1 MKRNMS
7 RRIVVLGLFTVAVTA
22 LCLLSGRAEEKF
34 AEGKVYR
41 HSLENGMM
49 VLTVERHIAPF
60 IYHQLTYNVGSRNE
74 RLGIT
79 GISHVVEH
87 MMFKG
92 TPKYKKGETS
102 KKISDNAGIFNA
114 FTSNDMTSYFEYL
127 PTNKIELA
135 LDIESD
141 RMQNC
146 VFDPKEFDSE
156 IQVILQ
162 ERRMRTESSPQGV
175 ISEELNATAF
185 LSHPNRDPIIG
196 WPSDLKHVTR
206 DEAFTYYKT
215 YYTPNNA
222 FLVLVG
228 DFETAKML
236 ETVKKY
242 YGKISKGPAVPPMW
256 AVEQYQRVRRSFT
269 LYHND
274 FTAPMFRMAFH
285 APTYADSDAAAL
297 RLAGMI
303 LAEKSRDARLFKRL
317 VEKEKLASSCG
328 GGLPI
333 GKDPGLFSISVSMTP
348 DSNMQRA
355 EDIVWEEI
363 ERMQK
368 ELVSDHELQKVKNR
382 YTFTQVTEYTKN
394 TDIGTRISRY
404 ETYFGWD
411 FFAEFDKRIHNVGKE
426 DVQRVM
432 KKYFSKSGVT
442 VAYGLPKDGTK
453 KAKRV
458 KPAAEDEEKEPLA
471 EPHLEPESFYYMP
484 PFDVT
489 TMLSLAGESSDIDF
503 PRPKP
508 IAPLVKQMKLDNGIT
523 LYTVEN
529 HLVPALFVGGK
540 IETGSMPEARQE
552 GKPGLAT
559 VLADVMNRGGE
570 AMTSEQFTERLAF
583 VPFSFSTSGSY
594 RSFSFQGYALTKDAD
609 EMMKTGWD
617 VVTHPAFRDGDI
629 TTLKN
634 RHMVSARDRFKKTGI
649 AAFYYMFN
657 RLFGN
662 HVYSQ
667 VNSTEESIKAITKD
681 DLKELH
687 LKYFHPERATLVM
700 MGDMTPDQ
708 MKSLANK
715 YFGQWKNPA
724 PAAEPQRI
732 PPAPEFTGKEIKVFT
747 ENDYTECTI
756 NVGFAPSN
764 NIDPQDREAVAVLNS
779 ILASSALTSRMGIE
793 LRDKQGLVYGI
804 KSELWGPN
812 DNIGYWKFN
821 TKTSPKNAEKVIRG
835 IFSEIRKLI
844 KDGVTDE
851 ELRQAKQR
859 QLGLL
864 PLLVETPD
872 DIASRVFELLNE
884 KLPFDYFDKKAD
896 RIEAITKVDLV
907 RIAKRYFTLDRFVIV
922 VDGPL
927 DEHALDHLTNEL

>member
-1 MKRNMS
+1 MKS
-7 RRIVVLGLFTVAVTA
+7 SRIVTLGLIAAVLMST
-22 LCLLSGRAEEKF
+22 CVVSGWAGEQYV
-34 AEGKVYR
+34 EGKVYR
-41 HSLENGMM
+41 HTLDNGMT
-49 VLTVERHIAPF
+49 VLTVERHLSPF

-114 FTSNDMTSYFEYL
+114 FTSNDMTSYYEYL
-127 PTNKIELA
+127 PANRIELA
-135 LDIESD
+135 FDIESD

-146 VFDPKEFDSE
+146 TFDPKEFDSE

-175 ISEELNATAF
+175 IAEELNAAAF

-196 WPSDLKHVTR
+196 WPGDLKHVKR
-206 DEAFTYYKT
+206 DDAFTYYKT

-228 DFETAKML
+228 DFATEKML

-242 YGKISKGPAVPPMW
+242 YGKIPKGPAVPPMW
-256 AVEQYQRVRRSFT
+256 AVEQDQRVRRSFT

-285 APTYADSDAAAL
+285 VPTYADSDAAAL

-303 LAEKSRDARLFKRL
+303 LAEKSRDARLYKRL
-317 VEKEKLASSCG
+317 VEKEKIATSCG
-328 GGLPI
+328 GGLPM
-333 GKDPGLFSISVSMTP
+333 GKDPVLFSISVSMSP

-368 ELVSDHELQKVKNR
+368 EPVTDHELQKVKNR

-432 KKYFSKSGVT
+432 KKYFSKSAVT
-442 VAYGLPKDGTK
+442 VAYGLPKDGAK
-453 KAKRV
+453 KPKRAK
-458 KPAAEDEEKEPLA
+458 PSADDEEKEPLA
-471 EPHLEPESFYYMP
+471 EPNLEPESFYYMP

-489 TMLSLAGESSDIDF
+489 AMLSLAGESTDIDF

-508 IAPLVKQMKLDNGIT
+508 IAPLVKQMKLNNGIT
-523 LYTVEN
+523 VYTVEN

-570 AMTSEQFTERLAF
+570 SMSYEQFTERLAF

-609 EMMKTGWD
+609 EMMKTGLE
-617 VVTHPAFRDGDI
+617 VVTHPAFRDEDI

-657 RLFGN
+657 RLFEN

-667 VNSTEESIKAITKD
+667 VNSTEESIKAINKA
-681 DLKELH
+681 DLEKLH
-687 LKYFHPERATLVM
+687 QKYFRPERVTLVM
-700 MGDMTPDQ
+700 MGDMTPEQ

-715 YFGQWKNPA
+715 YFGAWTNSTSASEAQT
-724 PAAEPQRI
+724 I
-732 PPAPEFTGKEIKVFT
+732 PPVQEFSGKEIKVFT
-747 ENDYTECTI
+747 EKDYTECTI

-764 NIDPQDREAVAVLNS
+764 SVDPQDREAVTILNS

-793 LRDKQGLVYGI
+793 LRDKQGLIYGI
-804 KSELWGPN
+804 KSELWGPS
-812 DNIGYWKFN
+812 DKIGYWKFN

-896 RIEAITKVDLV
+896 RIQAITKDDLI
-907 RIAKRYFTLDRFVIV
+907 RIAKQYFTLDRFVIV

-927 DEHALDHLTNEL
+927 EQNALDHLVNEL